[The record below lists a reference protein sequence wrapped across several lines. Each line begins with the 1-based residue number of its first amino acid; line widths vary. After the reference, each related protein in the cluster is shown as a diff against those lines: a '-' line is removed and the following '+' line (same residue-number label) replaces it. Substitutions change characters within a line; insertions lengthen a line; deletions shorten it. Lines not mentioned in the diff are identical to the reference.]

1 MGPAV
6 GDSGEPWPRTTTWP
20 TAS

>member
-6 GDSGEPWPRTTTWP
+6 GDSGEPSPRTTTWP
-20 TAS
+20 TTS

>member
-6 GDSGEPWPRTTTWP
+6 GDSGGPSPRTTTWP
-20 TAS
+20 TTS

>member
-6 GDSGEPWPRTTTWP
+6 GVSREPSPRTTTWP
-20 TAS
+20 TTS